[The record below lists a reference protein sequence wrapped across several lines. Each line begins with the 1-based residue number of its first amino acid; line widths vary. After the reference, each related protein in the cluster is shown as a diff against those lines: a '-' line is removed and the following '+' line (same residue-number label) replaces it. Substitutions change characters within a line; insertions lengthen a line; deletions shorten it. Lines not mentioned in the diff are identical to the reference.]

1 MQTPNAVAEDIIKI
15 IYDIYYGQDKEAI
28 QFRVRWGTNGAV
40 DKIIRI
46 IREKYSVEPKSNIYP
61 LDKSEKSAIITLET
75 IQN

>member
-15 IYDIYYGQDKEAI
+15 IYDIYYGQDKETI
-28 QFRVRWGTNGAV
+28 QFRVRYGANGAV
-40 DKIIRI
+40 DKIIHT
-46 IREKYSVEPKSNIYP
+46 IREKYGVEPKSNVYP

>member
-28 QFRVRWGTNGAV
+28 QFRVNYGTNGVV
-40 DKIIRI
+40 DKIIHT
-46 IREKYSVEPKSNIYP
+46 IREKYGVESKSNVCS
-61 LDKSEKSAIITLET
+61 LDKSEKSAIITLGT

>member
-28 QFRVRWGTNGAV
+28 QFRVRQGANGAV
-40 DKIIRI
+40 DKIIRT
-46 IREKYSVEPKSNIYP
+46 IREKYGVEPKSNAYP
-61 LDKSEKSAIITLET
+61 LDKSEKYAIITLDT

>member
-15 IYDIYYGQDKEAI
+15 IYDIYYGQDAEAV
-28 QFRVRWGTNGAV
+28 QFRVDYGADGAV
-40 DKIIRI
+40 DKIIYT
-46 IREKYSVEPKSNIYP
+46 IREKYGVEPKSNAYP

>member
-28 QFRVRWGTNGAV
+28 QFRVRYGTNGVV
-40 DKIIRI
+40 DKIIRT
-46 IREKYSVEPKSNIYP
+46 IREKYGVEPKSNAYP
-61 LDKSEKSAIITLET
+61 LDKSEKSDIITLET